1 MCCLYCRMY
10 CLQAMMVKEVFKLA
24 RHAQAE
30 RKLPGFR
37 AQQWYYFFVA
47 AFWVYIRCAR
57 CCTAGVMLPVHAC
70 SLPARIVVNAGT
82 DACGAA
88 GQIMHN
94 FTLATGPA
102 PARPPAL
109 PAGSSRTT

>member
-1 MCCLYCRMY
+1 MYCWLYCCLY

-47 AFWVYIRCAR
+47 AFWVYIRCALLI
-57 CCTAGVMLPVHAC
+57 VL
-70 SLPARIVVNAGT
+70 LPARANAWCLH
-82 DACGAA
+82 CGNSGEHLRWCRV
-88 GQIMHN
+88 GQVAKSAHELL
-94 FTLATGPA
+94 TERQRLPL
-102 PARPPAL
+102 PPCPAL
-109 PAGSSRTT
+109 P

>member
-47 AFWVYIRCAR
+47 AFWVYIRCALLIVLLVVLLSY
-57 CCTAGVMLPVHAC
+57 CCLPVPMPGVYTAVTAGNTC
-70 SLPARIVVNAGT
+70 AGAVWGRWPNPHT
-82 DACGAA
+82 SC
-88 GQIMHN
+88 
-94 FTLATGPA
+94 
-102 PARPPAL
+102 
-109 PAGSSRTT
+109 